1 MGMVQIYCGHGKG
14 KTTAAFGQ
22 ALRMIGHRKKSLVV
36 QFLKGSIYSGELW
49 SAERLAPYL
58 RVIQA
63 GRGCCYAG
71 LIKAGLMECTGCGSC
86 FEEREEDRELTR
98 LGWQAALE
106 GLAGGWQLVVL
117 DELGHALS
125 RGYLT
130 EEEVLAALAG
140 RAEGV
145 DVVLTGR
152 DFPPKVMEAADLITE
167 MRLVKHPFEKGCKA
181 RLGIEY

>member
-1 MGMVQIYCGHGKG
+1 
-14 KTTAAFGQ
+14 
-22 ALRMIGHRKKSLVV
+22 LVRRT
-36 QFLKGSIYSGELW
+36 GC
-49 SAERLAPYL
+49 
-58 RVIQA
+58 RVKIK
-63 GRGCCYAG
+63 R
-71 LIKAGLMECTGCGSC
+71 KAG
-86 FEEREEDRELTR
+86 ELTR

-152 DFPPKVMEAADLITE
+152 DFPPKLMEAADLITE

>member
-86 FEEREEDRELTR
+86 FEEREDRANPPR
-98 LGWQAALE
+98 
-106 GLAGGWQLVVL
+106 LAGSPGRAGWSWQLVVL